1 MKLVNYEKKGF
12 VIFLVV
18 FLFILLFGLCVYT
31 WCKKINSYSLVTGR
45 VRKKN
50 LIELYIKDKD
60 MNIIYKNSNVYIG
73 DKKYDY
79 TVDGENYQFNIP
91 NNTKK
96 QDVTIM
102 AVDAA
107 GNKTNYVLNGI
118 LVTTNTFIRWYNNKP
133 LFAGSIAG
141 AAVVTGGGVGAAIAL
156 RSGRIKIRRK
166 RK

>member
-1 MKLVNYEKKGF
+1 
-12 VIFLVV
+12 
-18 FLFILLFGLCVYT
+18 
-31 WCKKINSYSLVTGR
+31 
-45 VRKKN
+45 
-50 LIELYIKDKD
+50 
-60 MNIIYKNSNVYIG
+60 
-73 DKKYDY
+73 
-79 TVDGENYQFNIP
+79 
-91 NNTKK
+91 
-96 QDVTIM
+96 M

-166 RK
+166 KIKKD

>member
-1 MKLVNYEKKGF
+1 MDKKAANVTVNDNLVLDSVE
-12 VIFLVV
+12 I
-18 FLFILLFGLCVYT
+18 
-31 WCKKINSYSLVTGR
+31 
-45 VRKKN
+45 
-50 LIELYIKDKD
+50 
-60 MNIIYKNSNVYIG
+60 YIG
-73 DKKYDY
+73 DKKCDY
-79 TVDGENYQFNIP
+79 TVDGENYQFDIP